1 MFTSLRNARRVSKTS
16 QMLTQTLLEPLHR
29 AGAAVPILRVWD
41 GAAMAHTVGVPA
53 GGSANS
59 TSAAG
64 DRQVFSDE
72 EKEL

>member
-1 MFTSLRNARRVSKTS
+1 M
-16 QMLTQTLLEPLHR
+16 QTLLEPLHR

-59 TSAAG
+59 TSVVG
-64 DRQVFSDE
+64 DRQVFLGE
-72 EKEL
+72 EQEL